1 MARHIGGTLTLA
13 LLMVAGGGGFS
24 ISQKKRPLSGHSA
37 TLEHIGVDILWANAA
52 LAAHCQQ
59 YGQPVVTYEN
69 LAEDL
74 HVCLAFEPV
83 FNQPAEKPQ
92 KTPGEVGESKFVNQW
107 PNALSKW
114 LTTDINTFSRL
125 LTQTHPGSTH
135 AASILFLPRANRP
148 WHSFFTRALHYLS
161 GGGTKLKSSAG

>member
-1 MARHIGGTLTLA
+1 MPRLPHIANNMANRSLHMKISLKTFMIA
-13 LLMVAGGGGFS
+13 LLSSPFS
-24 ISQKKRPLSGHSA
+24 TNRQKSHKKRRAKSA
-37 TLEHIGVDILWANAA
+37 KAN
-52 LAAHCQQ
+52 
-59 YGQPVVTYEN
+59 
-69 LAEDL
+69 
-74 HVCLAFEPV
+74 
-83 FNQPAEKPQ
+83 
-92 KTPGEVGESKFVNQW
+92 SSNQW